1 MKALMNEMLEAFEI
15 FSKEQEGQGKPVSL
29 YQPVDYIMG
38 MGGKHMRPLLLLSA
52 IHACGGSWQDGI
64 SAAYGVEMFHN
75 FTLVHDDIMDAAVL
89 RRGQPAVH
97 KKYNTNQAILSG
109 DVMMLR
115 SLEYLSDSFN
125 DGDTRALLD
134 FVQTGVEV
142 CEGQQMDVDF
152 EKLSSLSIEQY
163 LSMIKGKT
171 AVLPAQA
178 LRLGARIAGAS
189 GEIQDL
195 IYAFGIDLGLA
206 FQVQDDILDAYGDPD
221 KVGKIKGGD
230 IRQNKKAVLYIL
242 AQSIASHEDLK
253 RLQNWFAKDDTSDEK
268 VEAVMVIFDKYEVK
282 SRADELKNEYHQS
295 SSVALER
302 LEHLGLNCTLLNY
315 LSQLL
320 LNRAS

>member
-1 MKALMNEMLEAFEI
+1 MKALMSEMLEAFEN

-52 IHACGGSWQDGI
+52 IHACGRSWQDGI

-115 SLEYLSDSFN
+115 SLEYLSHSFK
-125 DGDTRALLD
+125 DGDTKALLD
-134 FVQTGVEV
+134 FVHTGVEV

-152 EKLSSLSIEQY
+152 EKLSSLSLEQY

-171 AVLPAQA
+171 AVLPAQS
-178 LRLGARIAGAS
+178 LRLGARIAGA
-189 GEIQDL
+189 GEEIQDL
-195 IYAFGIDLGLA
+195 IYTFGIDLGLA

-221 KVGKIKGGD
+221 KFGKIKGGD

-242 AQSIASHEDLK
+242 AQSVASNEDLK
-253 RLQNWFAKDDTSDEK
+253 RLQNWFAQDDTSDEK
-268 VEAVMVIFDKYEVK
+268 VEAVIQIFDKYEVK

-295 SSVALER
+295 SSVALEQ

-315 LSQLL
+315 MSQLL